1 MRFFKGV
8 SSLSDLFL
16 AGNVDD
22 LLYDIT
28 GLFVILLLPE
38 PDDSTDNVSDESSE
52 NEDSDKIIIVFCA
65 IRTRSFSLIAS
76 L

>member
-38 PDDSTDNVSDESSE
+38 PDDSTDNVSNESSE

-76 L
+76 I